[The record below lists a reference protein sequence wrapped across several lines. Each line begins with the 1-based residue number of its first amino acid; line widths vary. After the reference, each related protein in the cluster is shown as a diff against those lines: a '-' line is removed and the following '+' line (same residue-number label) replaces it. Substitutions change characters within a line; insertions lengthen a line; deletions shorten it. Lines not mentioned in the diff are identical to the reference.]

1 MVLLLLQHRLQLP
14 VFLLQV
20 LNLLR
25 HIRIGR
31 FVVGARQNWFHFVQ
45 LLELHLQTI
54 TLMGQLFDFILKL
67 QELELLLI
75 NHGDIRLRNR
85 FVTERKVE
93 TKNIVGS
100 TLNKHLDL
108 THMLWVEAKLCVLR
122 VDFTEHTSEQSTC
135 SWLSAVATQGVEE
148 ATPLVIGF

>member
-31 FVVGARQNWFHFVQ
+31 FTVGARQNWLHFVQ

-54 TLMGQLFDFILKL
+54 ALMGQLFDFILKL
-67 QELELLLI
+67 QKLELLLI

-85 FVTERKVE
+85 FVNAMGRGQTMRTSGRFHRAHIGAIHLLLAFRRCDTRCGGSHPLSNRFLNWRYRAVE
-93 TKNIVGS
+93 PSIV
-100 TLNKHLDL
+100 
-108 THMLWVEAKLCVLR
+108 AI
-122 VDFTEHTSEQSTC
+122 DFQL
-135 SWLSAVATQGVEE
+135 LSN
-148 ATPLVIGF
+148 L